1 MKTFQIFL
9 KNGNTFETR
18 ADRFKCK
25 SHTGSN
31 QPEIVFYLC
40 DRPLS
45 DTFIL
50 ASEVAAI
57 IKADSIED
65 KNREKIYKEDYYDQ
79 KF

>member
-18 ADRFKCK
+18 ADKFKCM
-25 SHTGSN
+25 SHSGSH
-31 QPEIVFYLC
+31 QPEIVFYLR

-57 IKADSIED
+57 VKADSIEQ
-65 KNREKIYKEDYYDQ
+65 KNRENIYQEDFYDN